1 MKNNIPH
8 IVNSG
13 ASVSKELSEEFKKG
27 HSTGYAVS
35 ILAIRELNK
44 KIEMLEAEC
53 KALREQLDASKE
65 G

>member
-27 HSTGYAVS
+27 HATGYAMSV
-35 ILAIRELNK
+35 LTIRELNK
-44 KIEMLEAEC
+44 KVEMLEAEC
-53 KALREQLDASKE
+53 KALREQLDAKE
-65 G
+65 